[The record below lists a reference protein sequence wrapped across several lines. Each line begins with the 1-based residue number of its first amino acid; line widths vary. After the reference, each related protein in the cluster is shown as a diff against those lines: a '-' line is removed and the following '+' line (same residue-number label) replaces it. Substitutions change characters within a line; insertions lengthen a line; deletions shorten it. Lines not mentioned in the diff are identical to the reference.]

1 MPQFQVSI
9 HRPKG
14 FVASE
19 VSAEMR
25 RTIDAVNDEMVAAGV
40 RVFVGGLRPLDQ
52 AKALRLQPDGEI
64 LESDG
69 GYLSTDEFVDG
80 FWVLDVSDM
89 DAALTWGRKAAV
101 ACRGDVEVRPF
112 Y

>member
-1 MPQFQVSI
+1 MPQFLIAI

-19 VSAEMR
+19 VGAEMR
-25 RTIDAVNDEMVAAGV
+25 SAIDSVNEEMVAAGV
-40 RVFVGGLRPLDQ
+40 RVFVGGLQPMDQ
-52 AKALRLQPDGEI
+52 AKALRLQPDGE
-64 LESDG
+64 LVESDG
-69 GYLSTDEFVDG
+69 DDLSNDKFVDG
-80 FWVLDVSDM
+80 FWVLNVTDM
-89 DAALTWGRKAAV
+89 DAAMNWGRKTAV